1 MEMERLEEA
10 YDVIAQSRG
19 VVELGAVAFSI
30 GDKNYHVDIEES
42 NINGHHD
49 FKVFLNNPDEDMCPE
64 TDPETGE
71 VLDSK
76 FISFIYDEYTSGSRD

>member
-1 MEMERLEEA
+1 MEMKRLEEA
-10 YDVIAQSRG
+10 NDIIAQARG
-19 VVELGAVAFSI
+19 VIELGGVSFSI
-30 GDKNYHVDIEES
+30 GDKNYYVDIEES

-71 VLDSK
+71 VLDPK
-76 FISFIYDEYTSGSRD
+76 FISFIYEEYTSGSRD